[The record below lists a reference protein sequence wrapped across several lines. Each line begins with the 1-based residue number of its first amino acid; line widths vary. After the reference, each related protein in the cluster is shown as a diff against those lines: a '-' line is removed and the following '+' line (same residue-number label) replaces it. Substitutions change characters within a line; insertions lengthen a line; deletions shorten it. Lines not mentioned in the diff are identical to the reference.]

1 MTVPVHKSGFR
12 WTLHLFAV
20 VGFCLLMLILGGVVA
35 LFVVEIEDVIYAEGK
50 IVSELPFDIISHVG
64 G

>member
-20 VGFCLLMLILGGVVA
+20 VGFCLLVLILGGVVA
-35 LFVVEIEDVIYAEGK
+35 L
-50 IVSELPFDIISHVG
+50 SWSRLRM
-64 G
+64 